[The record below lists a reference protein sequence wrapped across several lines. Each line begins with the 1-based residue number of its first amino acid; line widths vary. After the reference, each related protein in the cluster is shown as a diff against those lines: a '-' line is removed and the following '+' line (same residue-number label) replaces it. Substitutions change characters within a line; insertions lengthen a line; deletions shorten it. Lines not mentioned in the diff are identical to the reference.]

1 MVSTLDLD
9 LRPGSGIGPFELG
22 ASLFDVLDFLRRPS
36 PPMFPSISVKYDAAS
51 PALSPIILH
60 LRPYLDLVF
69 SRKTQRLQTISLSLH
84 LNNQIHIPLVLNYK
98 NEVLSGPDVVP
109 RRTAVQRMMGPT
121 YKDERMKY
129 PGVWFSFEDDASGA
143 TGVINSTE
151 GNAEIKRVVVTQR
164 QEQNEPEKEETEEL
178 DGLIPN
184 STMYGDI
191 KKAVIKIHD
200 GIYLYFFTPES
211 EDPPIH
217 IRLGVTTVEDL
228 TCDLGPPVLTHY
240 KEDDR
245 MSIHATAQDD
255 EESYFYNYF
264 QHGLDFLISGKTH
277 RVRKIIVHSNVPG
290 SPLFQRYKR
299 CPWEFS
305 LSSQDTAPT
314 PASHTIEPGTTPP
327 TAELD
332 APAAKAGGK
341 KKKKKAEGE
350 RPRTSFE
357 VYDNTP
363 NNSQETVAFYDTFD
377 ILKQKLGQ
385 GSRHSAQASMQ
396 LERTADLP
404 HNELLT
410 LSSSTTQLY
419 AFDGVFC
426 EASEVGDVLCVGL
439 F

>member
-1 MVSTLDLD
+1 M
-9 LRPGSGIGPFELG
+9 
-22 ASLFDVLDFLRRPS
+22 
-36 PPMFPSISVKYDAAS
+36 
-51 PALSPIILH
+51 LS
-60 LRPYLDLVF
+60 
-69 SRKTQRLQTISLSLH
+69 
-84 LNNQIHIPLVLNYK
+84 YK
-98 NEVLSGPDVVP
+98 NEVISGPDVVP
-109 RRTAVQRMMGPT
+109 HRIAVQRMMGPT
-121 YKDERMKY
+121 YKDERMRY
-129 PGVWFSFEDDASGA
+129 PGVWFSFEDDTSGA
-143 TGVINSTE
+143 TGVTNSAE
-151 GNAEIKRVVVTQR
+151 GNPEVRRLVVTQR
-164 QEQNEPEKEETEEL
+164 QEQSEHEKEEDLEEL
-178 DGLIPN
+178 APN
-184 STMYGDI
+184 PTMYGDI
-191 KKAVIKIHD
+191 RKAVIKIHD
-200 GIYLYFFTPES
+200 GIYLHFYTPDP

-217 IRLGVTTVEDL
+217 IRLGVTTAEDL
-228 TCDLGPPVLTHY
+228 TVDLGPPVLTHY

-245 MSIHATAQDD
+245 MSIHASAQDD

-305 LSSQDTAPT
+305 LNSQDTAPS
-314 PASHTIEPGTTPP
+314 PHPVEPGTTPP
-327 TAELD
+327 TAPDLD
-332 APAAKAGGK
+332 APTTKTGGK

-363 NNSQETVAFYDTFD
+363 NNNQETVAFYDTID
-377 ILKQKLGQ
+377 VLKSKLGQ
-385 GSRHSAQASMQ
+385 GSRHSAQPSMQ

-410 LSSSTTQLY
+410 LSSSTTHLY

-426 EASEVGDVLCVGL
+426 EASELGDVLCVGL

>member
-1 MVSTLDLD
+1 MVGTLDLD

-22 ASLFDVLDFLRRPS
+22 ASLFDVLNFLRRPS
-36 PPMFPSISVKYDAAS
+36 PPTFPSISVKYDTTS

-60 LRPYLDLVF
+60 LRPYLDLLF
-69 SRKTQRLQTISLSLH
+69 TRHTQRLHSISLSLH
-84 LNNQIHIPLVLNYK
+84 RNNQLHIPLVLNYK
-98 NEVLSGPDVVP
+98 NELLSGPDVVP
-109 RRTAVQRMMGPT
+109 RRTTVQQMMGPT
-121 YKDERMKY
+121 YKGERMRY
-129 PGVWFSFEDDASGA
+129 PGVWFSFEDDVPGT
-143 TGVINSTE
+143 TGTVNSAE
-151 GNAEIKRVVVTQR
+151 GNAEVKRVVVTQR
-164 QEQNEPEKEETEEL
+164 QEQSENEKEEDSEEL
-178 DGLIPN
+178 VPN
-184 STMYGDI
+184 STMHGDI

-217 IRLGVTTVEDL
+217 VRLGVTTAEDL
-228 TCDLGPPVLTHY
+228 TCELGPPVLTHY

-245 MSIHATAQDD
+245 MSIHATARDD

-305 LSSQDTAPT
+305 LSSQDTGPVSD
-314 PASHTIEPGTTPP
+314 PIEPGTTPP
-327 TAELD
+327 TAPDLD
-332 APAAKAGGK
+332 ASAPKAGGK
-341 KKKKKAEGE
+341 KKKKKADIE

-357 VYDNTP
+357 VPDNTP
-363 NNSQETVAFYDTFD
+363 ITSQETVAFYDTID
-377 ILKQKLGQ
+377 ILKSRLSH
-385 GSRHSAQASMQ
+385 GSKHSAQPSMQ

-404 HNELLT
+404 QNELLT
-410 LSSSTTQLY
+410 LSSSTTHLY

-426 EASEVGDVLCVGL
+426 EASEIGDVLCVGL